1 MWLRPFAIGAG
12 VMLLA
17 GCFGGGKDDEPPATP
32 PPSIATATATP
43 VGEPADAETPSPK
56 TATPTSDPTTTPIP
70 TTPTSAPTASPTARP
85 APTPT
90 AIPGPLTRFDDG
102 EHGIGSDVAPGRYRA
117 LTDGGKCSWRVT
129 DSKWNYI
136 EGSGVTIVDLDPS
149 DKDFRSSACG
159 LWEPYA
165 PVVSPGEP
173 FGRGSF
179 VVGEEIAPGRYRA
192 EGASESCVWAR
203 FSDFRGSES
212 GRSAMTVVDIL
223 PTDTVFFSVGC
234 GNWSGELAPET
245 TPVREFRDG
254 TYIVG
259 LDVEAGRYRTTTYTD
274 GCEWSRLSGF
284 SGAYEDLVTD
294 SHTLIV
300 EIEPTDTGFVS
311 RGCGEWRPWTLMS
324 FGDGDHRVGI
334 GVFPGRYRASAPSE
348 ECSWSVSTLEPEP
361 VASGKERDADRV
373 PITLPLTVADIDP
386 SETRFTSD
394 GCGTWSEEL
403 APVATLGEPFGDGTY
418 IVGLDI
424 APGRYRAS
432 EPSVSCLWLRLSD
445 FRIFREYNRYG
456 PRDIRSTLGSVWGST
471 VLGGDISTVV
481 DIQPGDAGFYS
492 EGCGTWSDDLGP
504 TVEPGQSFD
513 DGTFIVG
520 VEVAPGRYRAQT
532 PSDSCYWFRLS
543 DFLGE
548 YGETRH
554 GWDGRRS
561 DRTSIVDI
569 DAEDAGFYSVGC
581 GTWSDDLSPVV
592 TPGEPFPDGTY
603 IVGVD
608 IEPGRYRATDSTNGT
623 EECFWLR
630 LYDFGGT
637 RGAYE
642 GLYAKSRGSDP
653 IADIDPS
660 DVGFTSRG
668 CGTWSTELTAVTRP
682 SESFGDGVYIVGID
696 IEPGRYR
703 AYAPSRS
710 CGWARLD
717 GFGGGDTYE
726 GIPFDIIA
734 HGPIGSHI
742 ARYSN
747 P

>member
-1 MWLRPFAIGAG
+1 M
-12 VMLLA
+12 
-17 GCFGGGKDDEPPATP
+17 
-32 PPSIATATATP
+32 
-43 VGEPADAETPSPK
+43 
-56 TATPTSDPTTTPIP
+56 
-70 TTPTSAPTASPTARP
+70 
-85 APTPT
+85 
-90 AIPGPLTRFDDG
+90 
-102 EHGIGSDVAPGRYRA
+102 
-117 LTDGGKCSWRVT
+117 
-129 DSKWNYI
+129 
-136 EGSGVTIVDLDPS
+136 
-149 DKDFRSSACG
+149 
-159 LWEPYA
+159 
-165 PVVSPGEP
+165 
-173 FGRGSF
+173 
-179 VVGEEIAPGRYRA
+179 
-192 EGASESCVWAR
+192 
-203 FSDFRGSES
+203 
-212 GRSAMTVVDIL
+212 VDIL
-223 PTDTVFFSVGC
+223 PSDTGFFSVGC

-245 TPVREFRDG
+245 APVRDFGDG

-259 LDVEAGRYRTTTYTD
+259 LDIEAGRYRAARYTD
-274 GCEWSRLSGF
+274 GCEWSRLSSFSAGYDGLIANGGRAVVDIEPTDTGF
-284 SGAYEDLVTD
+284 VSDGCGTWSDELAPDTGPVRDFGDGTYIVGLDIEAGRYRAATYTDGCGWSRLSGFGGAAEDLIADGRTVV
-294 SHTLIV
+294 V

-361 VASGKERDADRV
+361 VASGKESDAARAS
-373 PITLPLTVADIDP
+373 ITLPLTVADIDP
-386 SETRFTSD
+386 SDKRFTSE
-394 GCGTWSEEL
+394 GCGTWSEVL

-418 IVGLDI
+418 IVGMDI

-432 EPSVSCLWLRLSD
+432 DPSASCFWLRLSD
-445 FRIFREYNRYG
+445 FRLFFWGYSGYG
-456 PRDIRSTLGSVWGST
+456 PRDIRSTVGDVWGTT

-569 DAEDAGFYSVGC
+569 DAEDAGFYSSGC
-581 GTWSDDLSPVV
+581 GTWSDDLSPIV
-592 TPGEPFPDGTY
+592 TPGQPFPDGTY

-608 IEPGRYRATDSTNGT
+608 IEAGRYRATDSTNGT

-642 GLYAKSRGSDP
+642 GLYATSMGWDLP
-653 IADIDPS
+653 IVDVDPS

-668 CGTWSTELTAVTRP
+668 CGTWSNDLTPIVTSGEP
-682 SESFGDGVYIVGID
+682 FGDGLYLVGID
-696 IEPGRYR
+696 IGPGRYR
-703 AYAPSRS
+703 AETPSDS
-710 CGWARLD
+710 CYWWRLRRLPWGCQLRVRPPARPHRVRR
-717 GFGGGDTYE
+717 G
-726 GIPFDIIA
+726 
-734 HGPIGSHI
+734 
-742 ARYSN
+742 
-747 P
+747 